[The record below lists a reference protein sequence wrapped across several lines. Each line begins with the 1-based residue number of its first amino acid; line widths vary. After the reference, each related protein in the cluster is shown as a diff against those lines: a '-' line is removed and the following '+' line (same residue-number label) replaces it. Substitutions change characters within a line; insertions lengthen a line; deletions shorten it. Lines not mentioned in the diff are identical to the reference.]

1 VTTGSEPDT
10 RPALAD
16 PGRAQVERTALG
28 VFGVAALTMALVCSG
43 IIVSGWFA
51 GVIQDVYERFFW
63 AGAGLAG
70 LMIVVLAAAV
80 WPGGADDRRVIRRV
94 RLLTRVGLVLFV
106 AAPALCI
113 GALVADFF
121 F

>member
-1 VTTGSEPDT
+1 MAVIC
-10 RPALAD
+10 
-16 PGRAQVERTALG
+16 
-28 VFGVAALTMALVCSG
+28 AA

-63 AGAGLAG
+63 AGAMFSG
-70 LMIVVLAAAV
+70 LMIVVLAGAV

-94 RLLTRVGLVLFV
+94 VVLTRAGLVLFV
-106 AAPALCI
+106 LAPALCI
-113 GALVADFF
+113 GALIADFF

>member
-1 VTTGSEPDT
+1 VGRSETD
-10 RPALAD
+10 R
-16 PGRAQVERTALG
+16 RASVERAALG
-28 VFGVAALTMALVCSG
+28 VFAVAVIAMATVCAA

-63 AGAGLAG
+63 AGAVLAG
-70 LMIVVLAAAV
+70 LMIVVLAGAV

-94 RLLTRVGLVLFV
+94 VTLTRVGLMLLVV
-106 AAPALCI
+106 APALCI
-113 GALVADFF
+113 GALIADFF

>member
-1 VTTGSEPDT
+1 MTTGSD
-10 RPALAD
+10 AA
-16 PGRAQVERTALG
+16 RASDASRRDRAERTALG
-28 VFGVAALTMALVCSG
+28 VFAVAALSMATVCAA
-43 IIVSGWFA
+43 IIISGWFA

-80 WPGGADDRRVIRRV
+80 WPGGVDDRRVIRRV
-94 RLLTRVGLVLFV
+94 ALLTRVGLVLFV
-106 AAPALCI
+106 VSPALCI